1 MPVRGDPWFSAQ
13 QGARHAHEAL
23 GTSGSSHVDAD
34 DRPSALAS
42 LRRVVA
48 DSWARSLAALPLP
61 TSAAARIVL
70 ADRALHDHREAH
82 ELATVMPVIR
92 RLLVE
97 PCSETGLLVAVG
109 DADGR
114 LLWVEGDRAARRRA
128 EGMLFTDGA
137 DWSERTVGTSAPGTA
152 LILQRGVQIAGAEH
166 FSQAAQDWSCTA
178 VPIHDPDT
186 GRIIGV
192 VDLTGREEAV
202 APHSMA
208 LVQAAVAAAEAELR
222 LARLGAAAGRRTT
235 WPSAPRASVR
245 RPGGP
250 AGSGRDLALG
260 VLGRDTGTL
269 TTADRFI
276 ELSLRHTELL
286 VMLAT
291 HPRGLS
297 VNELADLINPG
308 LTPTTL
314 RAEMVRLRRVLE
326 AVAPALVPQSRP
338 YRLPAAL
345 PLDAVKV
352 LEHLD
357 RGAHRQALELY
368 AGAVLP
374 ASEAPGVIRLRRR
387 VSAAL
392 REAVLGDGSVDTLL
406 RYLGHEEAAD
416 DRDAW
421 FAALRRLPAKS
432 PKRAAVV
439 AQLERL
445 DAEAA
450 AD

>member
-13 QGARHAHEAL
+13 QHARHAHEAL
-23 GTSGSSHVDAD
+23 GTSGASLAD
-34 DRPSALAS
+34 PDRPSALAS

-48 DSWARSLAALPLP
+48 DSWARSLAGLPLP
-61 TSAAARIVL
+61 TSASARIVL
-70 ADRALHDHREAH
+70 ADRALRDHREAH

-92 RLLVE
+92 RLLVQ
-97 PCSETGLLVAVG
+97 PCAQTGLLVAVG

-114 LLWVEGDRAARRRA
+114 LLWVEGDRATRRRA
-128 EGMLFTDGA
+128 EDMVFTDGA
-137 DWSERTVGTSAPGTA
+137 DWSERSVGTSAPGTA

-166 FSQAAQDWSCTA
+166 FSPAAQDWSCTA

-186 GRIIGV
+186 RRIIGV

-208 LVQAAVAAAEAELR
+208 LVRAAVAAAEAELR
-222 LARLGAAAGRRTT
+222 LARLHAAAGCRTPFGPG
-235 WPSAPRASVR
+235 PSGGR
-245 RPGGP
+245 RPGGAVASVNDP
-250 AGSGRDLALG
+250 ALR

-269 TTADRFI
+269 TCDDRFVQ
-276 ELSLRHTELL
+276 LSLRHSELL

-291 HPRGLS
+291 HSRGLS
-297 VNELADLINPG
+297 VNELAELVNPD

-338 YRLPAAL
+338 YRLPAAMR
-345 PLDAVKV
+345 LDAVRV
-352 LEHLD
+352 LEHLG
-357 RGAHRQALELY
+357 RGAHRQALDLY

-374 ASEAPGVIRLRRR
+374 ASEAPGVISLRHR
-387 VSAAL
+387 VGAAM
-392 REAVLGDGSVDTLL
+392 REAVLGDGSVETLL
-406 RYLGHEEAAD
+406 RYLDLEEAAD
-416 DRDAW
+416 DREAW
-421 FAALRRLPAKS
+421 FAALRRLPGRS
-432 PKRAAVV
+432 PRRAAIV

-445 DAEAA
+445 DAD

>member
-1 MPVRGDPWFSAQ
+1 MPVRPDPWSSVQ
-13 QGARHAHEAL
+13 QHARHAHEAL
-23 GTSGSSHVDAD
+23 GTSGTSPAD
-34 DRPSALAS
+34 TDERPSALAS

-70 ADRALHDHREAH
+70 SDRALRDHREAH
-82 ELATVMPVIR
+82 PLAVVMPVIR

-137 DWSERTVGTSAPGTA
+137 DWSEGTVGTSAPGTA

-166 FSQAAQDWSCTA
+166 FSPAVQDWSCTA
-178 VPIHDPDT
+178 VPIHDPAT
-186 GRIIGV
+186 RRVIGV

-222 LARLGAAAGRRTT
+222 LARLRAAAGRRTT
-235 WPSAPRASVR
+235 SRTSPSVR
-245 RPGGP
+245 RPG
-250 AGSGRDLALG
+250 AAASSGGDLTMGL
-260 VLGRDTGTL
+260 LGRDTGTL
-269 TTADRFI
+269 TSDDRFV
-276 ELSLRHTELL
+276 ELSLRHSELL
-286 VMLAT
+286 AMLAT

-297 VNELADLINPG
+297 VNELADLINPDV
-308 LTPTTL
+308 TPTTL

-326 AVAPALVPQSRP
+326 AVAPALVPESRP

-352 LEHLD
+352 LDHLD
-357 RGAHRQALELY
+357 RGAHRQALDLY
-368 AGAVLP
+368 VGAVLP
-374 ASEAPGVIRLRRR
+374 ASEAPGVIRLRHR
-387 VSAAL
+387 VSTAL

-406 RYLGHEEAAD
+406 RYLALEEAAD

-445 DAEAA
+445 DAEA
-450 AD
+450 D